1 MAVTKMFILKRFLM
15 RVVINNCVDGLN
27 CTLIDIFSL
36 SVDLQ

>member
-15 RVVINNCVDGLN
+15 RVVINDCVDDLN